1 MEALSPHAFTG
12 TPCILRRVVF
22 GIMLLFG
29 LWNFFLNVAARYK
42 EHPFNN
48 INGFPLWIL
57 NLITSTVW
65 SACTVVYIG
74 ITWWYAKENPYWSVS
89 TLVLALGMT
98 GFMVWAGQ
106 DLFDWFVW
114 GPLIID
120 LGIIVR
126 AGIEAVADSPQSGL
140 LRATWNGLW
149 DIGPHPPPQTNP
161 NGDGPGLNGGT
172 ELQTYGARPRPG
184 SNV

>member
-1 MEALSPHAFTG
+1 
-12 TPCILRRVVF
+12 
-22 GIMLLFG
+22 MLLFG

-57 NLITSTVW
+57 NLI
-65 SACTVVYIG
+65 
-74 ITWWYAKENPYWSVS
+74 WSVS

-149 DIGPHPPPQTNP
+149 DIGPQPQPQTNP

-172 ELQTYGARPRPG
+172 ELQTYGAGPRSG

>member
-57 NLITSTVW
+57 NLMYEVFNLRTLSVLSLTVVSTSTVW

-74 ITWWYAKENPYWSVS
+74 ITWWYAKENP
-89 TLVLALGMT
+89 
-98 GFMVWAGQ
+98 
-106 DLFDWFVW
+106 
-114 GPLIID
+114 
-120 LGIIVR
+120 
-126 AGIEAVADSPQSGL
+126 
-140 LRATWNGLW
+140 
-149 DIGPHPPPQTNP
+149 
-161 NGDGPGLNGGT
+161 
-172 ELQTYGARPRPG
+172 
-184 SNV
+184 